1 MVLADG
7 KIAEIDTPLNLINNP
22 NSLFYSIVIE
32 NGQDYL

>member
-7 KIAEIDTPLNLINNP
+7 KIAEIDTPKNLINNQ